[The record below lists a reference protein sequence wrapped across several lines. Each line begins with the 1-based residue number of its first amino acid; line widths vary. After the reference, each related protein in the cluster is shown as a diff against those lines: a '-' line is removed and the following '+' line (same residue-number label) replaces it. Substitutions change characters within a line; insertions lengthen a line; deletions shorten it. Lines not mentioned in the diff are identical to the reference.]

1 LSGAT
6 GAVSRIRAGLRL
18 YVRLLSCSIR
28 AKMQYRFDFLASSI
42 IQATMGLYDFLLVA
56 VILWKFKSVAGWNIY
71 EVGLLYAASRAGYG
85 IYRMVCNELERF
97 EHYIVNGE
105 FDSILVRPYP
115 TLFVLLSRDF
125 DFARITWLIQAGA
138 LSALCAGPLIR
149 GGALTWGGLLHIA
162 LTSVWS
168 ALLYAAV
175 ALATAAAA
183 FWIVRIEEL
192 QVFTLN
198 ATGSATLYPLDI
210 YPRWMRAAL
219 LYVIPLG
226 MGNYVPI
233 RYLLGKGGNA
243 SSLVLPPFVAV
254 CSLLIAYR
262 LWLWGETRYHSTG
275 S

>member
-1 LSGAT
+1 MSIVT
-6 GAVSRIRAGLRL
+6 GAMARTRAALQLYARL
-18 YVRLLSCSIR
+18 VSCSIR
-28 AKMQYRFDFLASSI
+28 AKMQYRFDFLASTV

-56 VILWKFKSVAGWNIY
+56 VILWKFRSVAGWNIY
-71 EVGLLYAASRAGYG
+71 EIGVLYAVARVGYG
-85 IYRMVCNELERF
+85 LYRMVCNELERF
-97 EHYIVNGE
+97 DQYIVNGE
-105 FDSILVRPYP
+105 FDSILIRPYP
-115 TLFVLLSRDF
+115 TLYVLLSRDF
-125 DFARITWLIQAGA
+125 DFTRVTWLVQGIA
-138 LSALCAGPLIR
+138 LLALCAGPLLKS
-149 GGALTWGGLLHIA
+149 GVLTWPGLLHIA

-198 ATGSATLYPLDI
+198 ATSSATLYPLDI
-210 YPRWMRAAL
+210 YPAWMRAAL

-226 MGNYVPI
+226 MGNYVPLK
-233 RYLLGKGGNA
+233 YLLGKGG
-243 SSLVLPPFVAV
+243 SDLSLVLPPVVAA
-254 CSLLIAYR
+254 CSLLVAYR